1 MIKVRDIKK
10 DQVFWECEYGIN
22 IRYTAEEDAH
32 KVDDDLESEHGY
44 AVSAV
49 SDEGETVRFFQCYDE
64 GFHHYL
70 KLYTDNVYEVGVKQ

>member
-10 DQVFWECEYGIN
+10 DQEFWECEYGIS

-32 KVDDDLESEHGY
+32 QVDDEGEHGY

-49 SDEGETVRFFQCYDE
+49 SDEGETVRFFQCHNE
-64 GFHHYL
+64 GWSHYL
-70 KLYTDNVYEVGVKQ
+70 KIYAEDVYESRC